1 MSKTAIVI
9 YSDPQANSEE
19 ALGRVFNAMFLA
31 YELKEKEQD
40 VALIFQGTGVR
51 WVAEL
56 VNPDHPANP
65 LYNAI
70 ADKVAGA
77 CLGCADVFG
86 ATEDVNATGV
96 ALVGDKAIPG
106 TSGVIDLS
114 RYLDEGYR
122 LVTF

>member
-1 MSKTAIVI
+1 MTKTAIVI
-9 YSDPQANSEE
+9 YSDPKANSEE

-31 YELKEKEQD
+31 YELKEKKQD

-51 WVAEL
+51 WVREL
-56 VNPDHPANP
+56 VTPDHPANA
-65 LYNAI
+65 LYAAV
-70 ADKVAGA
+70 ADTVVGA
-77 CLGCADVFG
+77 CQGCADVFG
-86 ATEDVNATGV
+86 ATEDVKSTDV
-96 ALVGDKAIPG
+96 ALVAEKAIPG

>member
-9 YSDPQANSEE
+9 YSDPKANSEE

-31 YELKEKEQD
+31 YELKEKDQE

-51 WVAEL
+51 WVSVLA
-56 VNPDHPANP
+56 NPEHPANG
-65 LYNAI
+65 LYQAVS
-70 ADKVAGA
+70 DKVAGA

-86 ATEDVNATGV
+86 ATEDVKSTDV
-96 ALVGDKAIPG
+96 ALVGDMAIPG

-114 RYLDEGYR
+114 RYLDYGYR

>member
-9 YSDPQANSEE
+9 YSDPKANSEE

-51 WVAEL
+51 WVGEL
-56 VNPDHPANP
+56 VNPEHPANP
-65 LYNAI
+65 LYTAVS
-70 ADKVAGA
+70 DKVAGA

-86 ATEDVNATGV
+86 ATEDVKSTGV
-96 ALVGDKAIPG
+96 ALVGDTAIPG

>member
-9 YSDPQANSEE
+9 YADPKANSEE

-31 YELKEKEQD
+31 YELKEKDQE

-51 WVAEL
+51 WVSVLA
-56 VNPDHPANP
+56 NPENPANG
-65 LYNAI
+65 LYQSVS
-70 ADKVAGA
+70 DKVAGA

-86 ATEDVNATGV
+86 ATEEVKSTDV
-96 ALVGDKAIPG
+96 ALVGDMAIPG

-114 RYLDEGYR
+114 RYLHDGYR